1 MKLRSKFLKWNA
13 GLPVA
18 MLNKETAIEL
28 GVKAQEMILIKTL
41 SKHPKEMTA
50 VLDIIDGEFGKK
62 QILLSLEVKSKMNLK
77 KGQIVDINIA
87 PIPRSVD
94 LIRKKLN
101 NKRLSR
107 KEIDEIIKDI
117 VNDRLSEPEIALFVA
132 AMYRSGMTNK
142 ETIYLINAI
151 LKTGERFSVKDKFVV
166 DKHSIGALARKFLQL
181 GRYFHKKMK
190 VVLTDG
196 SQPIGNGIGPAL
208 ELMDIIKILD
218 PKKKGPED
226 LEKKSLFFAG
236 NLFEMTGK
244 AKKGKGI
251 EMAEKILYSGK
262 AFEKFKEIVKAQ
274 EGNLNRIKY
283 AKLKKDILSDKIGKV
298 TEIDNKKINNLARVA
313 GSPAD
318 KSAGIYLYHHVGD
331 AIKKGEKIVTIY
343 SETSSRIDEAFRF
356 YKENKPIT
364 IK

>member
-1 MKLRSKFLKWNA
+1 
-13 GLPVA
+13 
-18 MLNKETAIEL
+18 
-28 GVKAQEMILIKTL
+28 
-41 SKHPKEMTA
+41 
-50 VLDIIDGEFGKK
+50 
-62 QILLSLEVKSKMNLK
+62 
-77 KGQIVDINIA
+77 
-87 PIPRSVD
+87 
-94 LIRKKLN
+94 
-101 NKRLSR
+101 
-107 KEIDEIIKDI
+107 
-117 VNDRLSEPEIALFVA
+117 
-132 AMYRSGMTNK
+132 
-142 ETIYLINAI
+142 
-151 LKTGERFSVKDKFVV
+151 
-166 DKHSIGALARKFLQL
+166 
-181 GRYFHKKMK
+181 
-190 VVLTDG
+190 
-196 SQPIGNGIGPAL
+196 
-208 ELMDIIKILD
+208 MDIIKILD

-226 LEKKSLFFAG
+226 LEKKSLFLAG

>member
-28 GVKAQEMILIKTL
+28 GVKAQEMI
-41 SKHPKEMTA
+41 
-50 VLDIIDGEFGKK
+50 
-62 QILLSLEVKSKMNLK
+62 LK

-166 DKHSIGALARKFLQL
+166 DKHSIG
-181 GRYFHKKMK
+181 G
-190 VVLTDG
+190 V
-196 SQPIGNGIGPAL
+196 
-208 ELMDIIKILD
+208 
-218 PKKKGPED
+218 
-226 LEKKSLFFAG
+226 AG
-236 NLFEMTGK
+236 NRTTPIVVPICAAAGL
-244 AKKGKGI
+244 
-251 EMAEKILYSGK
+251 
-262 AFEKFKEIVKAQ
+262 KFPK
-274 EGNLNRIKY
+274 
-283 AKLKKDILSDKIGKV
+283 
-298 TEIDNKKINNLARVA
+298 
-313 GSPAD
+313 
-318 KSAGIYLYHHVGD
+318 
-331 AIKKGEKIVTIY
+331 
-343 SETSSRIDEAFRF
+343 TSSRA
-356 YKENKPIT
+356 IT
-364 IK
+364 SAAGTADVMLV